1 MQNEI
6 YNEDCNVTM
15 ERMVRKRAKVDL
27 ILTSPPYNTNKKV
40 TNKTLNDAKFSGYPH
55 LRYDTVQ
62 DVMTDSE
69 YISFIL
75 KTFWDFRMVLK
86 KKGVVLFNMSYGSEN
101 TELMSKVVADI
112 IRGTD
117 FALADIIVW
126 KKSSAMPNNVSPNRL
141 TRITEFI
148 YVFVQR
154 ASLKTFVTNKR
165 QVSVRPNGQSMYE
178 NIFNYI
184 EAKNNDGACSL
195 NKATFSSDLV
205 TQLLNIYALPN
216 SLVYDP
222 FMGTGTTAIGC
233 LKCGHRYLGSE
244 ISKAQCEFAEKRIKE
259 FKDACC

>member
-1 MQNEI
+1 MENKI

-15 ERMVRKRAKVDL
+15 GRMAAKRVKADL

-69 YISFIL
+69 YTDFTL
-75 KTFWDFRMVLK
+75 KTFLNFDRVLK
-86 KKGVVLFNMSYGSEN
+86 KNGVVLYNMSYGNEN
-101 TELMSKVVADI
+101 TELMSKVVADV
-112 IRGTD
+112 IRGTS

-141 TRITEFI
+141 TRITEFV
-148 YVFVQR
+148 YVFVKR
-154 ASLKTFVTNKR
+154 ASLKTFVTNKL
-165 QVSVRPNGQSMYE
+165 QVSVRSNGQSMYE

-205 TQLLNIYALPN
+205 TQLLNIYARPN

-244 ISKAQCEFAEKRIKE
+244 ISEAQCKFAEKRIKE
-259 FKDACC
+259 FEDACY